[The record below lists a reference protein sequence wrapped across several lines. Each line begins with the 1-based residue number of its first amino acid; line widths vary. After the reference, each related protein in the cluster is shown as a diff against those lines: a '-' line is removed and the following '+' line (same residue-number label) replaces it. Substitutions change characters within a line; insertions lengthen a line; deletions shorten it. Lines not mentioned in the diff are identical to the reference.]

1 MNKLIIETG
10 SRFQKFGAHTNTR
23 RIQAAGS
30 TIYHPVLHNDIICSC
45 IKVLNKTR

>member
-1 MNKLIIETG
+1 MDKWIIETG

-30 TIYHPVLHNDIICSC
+30 TIYHPVLHVYIMILY
-45 IKVLNKTR
+45 VLALKY